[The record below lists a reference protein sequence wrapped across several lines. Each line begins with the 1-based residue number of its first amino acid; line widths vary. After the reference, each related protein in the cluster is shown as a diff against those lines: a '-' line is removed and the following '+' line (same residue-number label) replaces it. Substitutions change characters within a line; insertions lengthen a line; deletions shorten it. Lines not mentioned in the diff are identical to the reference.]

1 MEKGDWVNIPN
12 FGACKYSEDLYSISD
27 TFVLS
32 LHPQKAFDL
41 LN

>member
-1 MEKGDWVNIPN
+1 MEKGDWVNTLN
-12 FGACKYSEDLYSISD
+12 FGACKYSEDLYSISA